1 MGRLRIADKPVGQWG
16 VMAIV
21 AALASGKPDIFMEDH
36 MYKSP
41 KLERYGT
48 FRELTLGGGTVAA
61 DIFGP
66 NANGIGCIAGVGGA
80 FCQST

>member
-1 MGRLRIADKPVGQWG
+1 MGRLRIAAEPVGQWS

-21 AALASGKPDIFMEDH
+21 AALASGKPDIIMEDH

-48 FRELTLGGGTVAA
+48 FRELTLGGGTVLA

-66 NANGIGCIAGVGGA
+66 NSAGIGCIQEVGGA

>member
-1 MGRLRIADKPVGQWG
+1 MS

-21 AALASGKPDIFMEDH
+21 AALASGKPDTFH
-36 MYKSP
+36 GGNMYVSP

-48 FRELTLGGGTVAA
+48 FRDLTLGGGNVAT

-66 NANGIGCIAGVGGA
+66 NGDGIGCVPGVGGA
-80 FCQST
+80 FCQSS